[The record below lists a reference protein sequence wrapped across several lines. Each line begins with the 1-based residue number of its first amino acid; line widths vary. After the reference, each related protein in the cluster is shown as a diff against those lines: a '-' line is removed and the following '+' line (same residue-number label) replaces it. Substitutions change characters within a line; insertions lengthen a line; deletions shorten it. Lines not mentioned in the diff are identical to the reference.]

1 MPASFLKFFI
11 KWQKSSLIGITTLKY
26 CILIA
31 GKYFYTCSG
40 GELVPKGC
48 VVNDTY
54 RVQINEAYIDGGY
67 EIQCFLNNNDSL
79 NLKFIS
85 CVSPNGRRFKAD
97 ETWEDPEV

>member
-1 MPASFLKFFI
+1 M
-11 KWQKSSLIGITTLKY
+11 
-26 CILIA
+26 
-31 GKYFYTCSG
+31 
-40 GELVPKGC
+40 VPKGC

-85 CVSPNGRRFKAD
+85 CVSPNGTRFKAD